1 MTLTCPACGFSREIA
16 PERLPEGPAR
26 VTCPRCAEVFRYPA
40 AARAPREQG
49 NIGAPPQS
57 EAEYAKVRVAP
68 EQGPEAPAT
77 SLPAGFWL
85 RVTAALIDGLL
96 VSLVQMVL
104 GGLLGWAG
112 RTALGPGPETTHL
125 MVLTLGLFNF
135 ALWQTYKVFF
145 TGYCGQT
152 PGKMALRIQVVR
164 EDGRPVGY
172 ARAFVREV
180 IGKFISGAL
189 FGIGFLMVAFDRRK
203 QGLHDRL
210 AATLVVK
217 L

>member
-1 MTLTCPACGFSREIA
+1 MTLTCPACGFSREVP
-16 PERLPEGPAR
+16 PERLPERPAR
-26 VTCPRCAEVFRYPA
+26 VTCPRCAEVFRHPGA
-40 AARAPREQG
+40 AQAF
-49 NIGAPPQS
+49 IGEAGVVASPES
-57 EAEYAKVRVAP
+57 SAEYAKVREAR
-68 EQGPEAPAT
+68 EQVPEAVAA

-85 RVTAALIDGLL
+85 RATAALIDGLL

-112 RTALGPGPETTHL
+112 RAALGPGSETTHL
-125 MVLTLGLFNF
+125 MVLTLGLFNL

-152 PGKMALRIQVVR
+152 PGKMALRIRVIR

-172 ARAFVREV
+172 LRAFVREV

-210 AATLVVK
+210 AATLVIK

>member
-1 MTLTCPACGFSREIA
+1 MILTCPTCGLSREIA

-26 VTCPRCAEVFRYPA
+26 VTCPRCARVFRYPGA
-40 AARAPREQG
+40 VPVPGGSTEPA
-49 NIGAPPQS
+49 APPES
-57 EAEYAKVRVAP
+57 SAEYAKVRTLP
-68 EQGPEAPAT
+68 DGSLT
-77 SLPAGFWL
+77 SAAAALPAGFWL
-85 RVTAALIDGLL
+85 RVTAALIDVIL

-112 RTALGPGPETTHL
+112 RAALGPGPETTHL
-125 MVLTLGLFNF
+125 LVLTLGLFNF

-152 PGKMALRIQVVR
+152 PGKMVLRIQVVR

-172 ARAFVREV
+172 PRAFVREV

-189 FGIGFLMVAFDRRK
+189 LGIGFLMVAFDRRK

-210 AATLVVK
+210 AATLVIK